1 MCRLLE
7 TIQIRDGQMVNAL
20 WHNRRFNASRKE
32 LYGVESPADLTSLI
46 EIPETCRHGIFRC
59 RIVYG
64 ETIQSV
70 EFLPYKY
77 RKIDSLKLIESAPVD
92 YHLKYAGRGPLES
105 LFLQRGD
112 CDDIIIVQHGC
123 LTDSFA
129 ANLVFWN
136 GIEWH
141 TPDTPL
147 LPGTQRARLLNI
159 GKISERRITV
169 ENLRDYQQAGLI
181 NAFCD
186 LETMPVIVMENILH

>member
-7 TIQIRDGQMVNAL
+7 TIQVRDGHLVNGF

-32 LYGVESPADLTSLI
+32 LFGIESPADLTSLI
-46 EIPETCRHGIFRC
+46 GIPDTCQHGIFRC
-59 RIVYG
+59 RIVYDK
-64 ETIQSV
+64 TISSV
-70 EFLPYKY
+70 EFLPYRY
-77 RKIDSLKLIESAPVD
+77 RKIKSLQLVESGPLD

-105 LFLQRGD
+105 LFAQRGD
-112 CDDIIIVQHGC
+112 CDDIIIVINGC

-147 LPGTQRARLLNI
+147 LPGTQRAQLLERGEI
-159 GKISERRITV
+159 RERRITT
-169 ENLRDYQQAGLI
+169 ENLRDYPKAGLI

-186 LETMPVIVMENILH
+186 LETMPVIDIDNILI